1 MTILIL
7 EDEAPARAWL
17 TQVLARHRPNAS
29 VTALASVGD
38 ALAWLAAH
46 PAPELILADIQL
58 ADGLSLEIFE
68 HAQPGCPVIF
78 TTAYDEYLV
87 EAMQRDGIAYLL
99 KPLREEDIAGALSK
113 YDRLESHFTG
123 RMRGL
128 LDAWIGGR
136 ATPVETTPHRAL
148 KPTEVTN
155 GERRRPG
162 KAAIADGRS
171 DDGFEG
177 SRIAADADRAS
188 DSPGAPVADGADRS
202 GNGDSPRARIAAT
215 DEPSNGDPRRARLG
229 APRRIVARRRDG
241 FVVLSLAEIAYFVVV
256 DKLVEVVTRDGRRF
270 AVDQTLGEL
279 EHDLADE
286 VFRVNRQYLVH
297 ASAVAGFRPFVKGK
311 LIVELAPA
319 AADEV
324 VVSQENAA
332 RFRAWLAG

>member
-1 MTILIL
+1 MTILVL

-17 TQVLARHRPNAS
+17 TQVLARHRPNAT
-29 VTALASVGD
+29 VTALASVAD
-38 ALAWLAAH
+38 ALAWLASH
-46 PAPELILADIQL
+46 PAPDLILADIQL

-68 HAQPGCPVIF
+68 RAQPGCPVIF

-99 KPLREEDIAGALSK
+99 KPLREEDVAGALAK

-128 LDAWIGGR
+128 LDAWLGER
-136 ATPVETTPHRAL
+136 ATPITKTRDGATDPSADRSHI
-148 KPTEVTN
+148 
-155 GERRRPG
+155 
-162 KAAIADGRS
+162 IADTDGSANALRS
-171 DDGFEG
+171 RVPTDADGSANG
-177 SRIAADADRAS
+177 DAARSRIAAAGDESSNAEPARS
-188 DSPGAPVADGADRS
+188 RIGAPS
-202 GNGDSPRARIAAT
+202 
-215 DEPSNGDPRRARLG
+215 RL
-229 APRRIVARRRDG
+229 VARRRDG

-256 DKLVEVVTRDGRRF
+256 DKLVDVVTRDGRRF

-279 EHDLADE
+279 ERDLADE

-311 LIVELAPA
+311 LLIELAPA
-319 AADEV
+319 ATEEV
-324 VVSQENAA
+324 IVSQENAA

>member
-17 TQVLARHRPNAS
+17 IQVLARHRPNAA

-68 HAQPGCPVIF
+68 RAQPGCPVIF

-99 KPLREEDIAGALSK
+99 KPLREEDVAGALSK
-113 YDRLESHFTG
+113 YDRLESHFTE

-128 LDAWIGGR
+128 LHAWIGQ
-136 ATPVETTPHRAL
+136 
-148 KPTEVTN
+148 
-155 GERRRPG
+155 RP
-162 KAAIADGRS
+162 
-171 DDGFEG
+171 
-177 SRIAADADRAS
+177 
-188 DSPGAPVADGADRS
+188 APVARSRDGATEPAGDEPP
-202 GNGDSPRARIAAT
+202 NGDSARSRA
-215 DEPSNGDPRRARLG
+215 D
-229 APRRIVARRRDG
+229 APRRLVARRRDG

-279 EHDLADE
+279 EHDLAAE

-311 LIVELAPA
+311 LLVELAPA

>member
-17 TQVLARHRPNAS
+17 TQVLARHRPNAA

-68 HAQPGCPVIF
+68 RAQPGCPVIF
-78 TTAYDEYLV
+78 TTAYDEYMIDAL
-87 EAMQRDGIAYLL
+87 QRDGIAYLV
-99 KPLREEDIAGALSK
+99 KPLREEDVAGALAK
-113 YDRLESHFTG
+113 YDRLESHFTE
-123 RMRGL
+123 RVRGL
-128 LDAWIGGR
+128 LGGWIG
-136 ATPVETTPHRAL
+136 
-148 KPTEVTN
+148 
-155 GERRRPG
+155 RRSRP
-162 KAAIADGRS
+162 
-171 DDGFEG
+171 
-177 SRIAADADRAS
+177 
-188 DSPGAPVADGADRS
+188 
-202 GNGDSPRARIAAT
+202 
-215 DEPSNGDPRRARLG
+215 G
-229 APRRIVARRRDG
+229 APRRLVARRRDG

-279 EHDLADE
+279 ESDLAGE

-311 LIVELAPA
+311 LLLELAPA

>member
-1 MTILIL
+1 MTILVL
-7 EDEAPARAWL
+7 EDELPARTWL
-17 TQVLARHRPNAS
+17 TQVLARHRPNAA
-29 VTALASVGD
+29 VTALASVAD

-46 PAPELILADIQL
+46 PPPDLILADIQL

-68 HAQPGCPVIF
+68 RAQPGCPVIF

-99 KPLREEDIAGALSK
+99 KPLREEDVAGALAK
-113 YDRLESHFTG
+113 YDRLESHFTE

-128 LDAWIGGR
+128 LDAWLGAR
-136 ATPVETTPHRAL
+136 AAPLAQTR
-148 KPTEVTN
+148 
-155 GERRRPG
+155 
-162 KAAIADGRS
+162 
-171 DDGFEG
+171 EG
-177 SRIAADADRAS
+177 
-188 DSPGAPVADGADRS
+188 
-202 GNGDSPRARIAAT
+202 AT
-215 DEPSNGDPRRARLG
+215 
-229 APRRIVARRRDG
+229 APRRLVARRRDG

-279 EHDLADE
+279 ERDLADE

-311 LIVELAPA
+311 LLVELAPA
-319 AADEV
+319 AAEEV
-324 VVSQENAA
+324 IVSQENAA